1 VEQRVDRVAVMH
13 RGSLLASGT
22 LDQLRAGV
30 VADVELRVRAASAD
44 PAPLL
49 ARLPAGSRC
58 AASVASTLALCVPAA
73 GKMAA
78 LRALAAMDGEV
89 LDIDTTTTGLEELYR
104 RLVQQEAGA
113 A

>member
-1 VEQRVDRVAVMH
+1 V
-13 RGSLLASGT
+13 
-22 LDQLRAGV
+22 
-30 VADVELRVRAASAD
+30 
-44 PAPLL
+44 
-49 ARLPAGSRC
+49 PAG
-58 AASVASTLALCVPAA
+58 

-89 LDIDTTTTGLEELYR
+89 LDIDTTATGLEELYR